1 MQTLNLILKQ
11 EEEMDVVTRKQL
23 NVLIQLAEA
32 DKHFAKAERDM
43 IFRIAKERNVSESEV
58 NELIRKPEPI
68 DSLGALA
75 PDQKFEYLYSSIE
88 LILVDQ
94 NIFESEIIFCKSLAI
109 KLGFKKSIIEYFID
123 NVGKTEKETIRKIA
137 LSEYL

>member
-1 MQTLNLILKQ
+1 
-11 EEEMDVVTRKQL
+11 MDIVTRNQL

-68 DSLGALA
+68 DSLGALV
-75 PDQKFEYLYSSIE
+75 PEQKFDYLYSSIE

-109 KLGFKKSIIEYFID
+109 KLGFKKSIIEYFIE
-123 NVGKTEKETIRKIA
+123 NVGKTDKETIRKTA